1 MNSKTFKVLSID
13 GGGMRGLYSASFI
26 QGLIKLASNK
36 FSTDIND
43 FGKEFDLIVGTS
55 TGAILGCGLAYG
67 IPLKEIVSL
76 YINVGSKIF
85 PQPLP
90 KSKLQLL
97 LQNRRKLNE
106 QGNKALK
113 RALQKAFGNETLASA
128 YERRDIGLAIPTVNF
143 TTHKAWVF
151 KTPHDPTSSHRDDE
165 YSLVDVCLA
174 SSAAPVYRS
183 LAAIKKPGNS
193 STQDMFV
200 DGGLWANNP
209 VLVALIE
216 ALRVADSEQEIQV
229 FSLGTSAA
237 PNGSI
242 HTPEKPHWGLTDWGF
257 GAKAIELSMDAQTG
271 VAGEMANM
279 LAKAIDRNIHIIR
292 FPEPPIPREHAKLLG
307 LDSTSEQACDLLQQ
321 LADTAVDK
329 TNQLMNSNHPDG
341 QLISQLL
348 SKNNAQ
354 TNQTEG
360 TSCTT

>member
-1 MNSKTFKVLSID
+1 MISRSFKVLSID
-13 GGGMRGLYSASFI
+13 GGGMRGLYSASFL
-26 QGLIKLASNK
+26 QGLTKLASDR
-36 FSTDIND
+36 FSTDFTD
-43 FGKEFDLIVGTS
+43 FGKKFDLIVGTS

-67 IPLKEIVSL
+67 IPLREIASL

-106 QGNKALK
+106 QGNKALTQV
-113 RALQKAFGNETLASA
+113 LQNAFGNETLASA
-128 YERRDIGLAIPTVNF
+128 YERRNIGLVIPTVNF

-151 KTPHDPTSSHRDDE
+151 KTPHDPTSSHRDNE

-193 STQDMFV
+193 STRDMFV

-242 HTPEKPHWGLTDWGF
+242 HNPEKPHWGITEWGF

-279 LAKAIDRNIHIIR
+279 LAKVIDRDIHIVR
-292 FPEPPIPREHAKLLG
+292 FPEPSIPREHAKFLG
-307 LDSTSEQACDLLQQ
+307 LDSTSEQACDLLRQ
-321 LADTAVDK
+321 LAGTAIDQ
-329 TNQLMNSNHPDG
+329 TNQLMNSNHPEG

-348 SKNNAQ
+348 SENDAQ
-354 TNQTEG
+354 INQTEG
-360 TSCTT
+360 